1 MMMAAQEGDGTGGR
15 EPFAC
20 THPAFPV
27 ISPVPGR
34 KRFNPQGRGN
44 SNTTNQLAL
53 PQPCARWASVSEEK
67 DDVGRGNNTDLRKRN

>member
-1 MMMAAQEGDGTGGR
+1 MGLVEGSPLLVHTWPSQR
-15 EPFAC
+15 
-20 THPAFPV
+20 
-27 ISPVPGR
+27 ISPAPGR

-67 DDVGRGNNTDLRKRN
+67 DDVGRGNNTNLRKRN